1 MVKRKYLVLIRL
13 LKLCDIAFIVLN
25 VGFVPN
31 SGLGDRVVC
40 LIEARVDVVGSNLFL
55 GCEKV

>member
-13 LKLCDIAFIVLN
+13 LKLCDIAFFVLN
-25 VGFVPN
+25 VGFVLN
-31 SGLGDRVVC
+31 CVVGDIVVC
-40 LIEARVDVVGSNLFL
+40 LVEARVDVVGSNLFL